1 MTITMTMT
9 MRTKMRPIVCLVSA
23 LALLL
28 THGCSGGGGP
38 ETKTGGEAAKE
49 PPKKAGAQSRPAA
62 SGGQRMR
69 ITGDVGL
76 ESLKRKRMRIWGS
89 VQRIIEKKH
98 GKLPQL
104 ETVSKGGIGDPVTE
118 IINDTPYK
126 LTLWFA
132 GKCAHQ
138 TEVPKRGRIT
148 AVFCPGT
155 YHLAAMVANKEYLP
169 LVREHQ
175 TFKGGM
181 GYKLSIIIKQRPTTT
196 PK

>member
-1 MTITMTMT
+1 
-9 MRTKMRPIVCLVSA
+9 
-23 LALLL
+23 
-28 THGCSGGGGP
+28 
-38 ETKTGGEAAKE
+38 
-49 PPKKAGAQSRPAA
+49 
-62 SGGQRMR
+62 MR

-98 GKLPQL
+98 GKLPKL
-104 ETVSKGGIGDPVTE
+104 ETTSKGGVGDPVTE

-126 LTLWFA
+126 LTIWFA

-138 TEVPKRGRIT
+138 TEVPKRGRII

-155 YHLAAMVANKEYLP
+155 YHLAAMVDNKEYLP

-181 GYKLSIIIKQRPTTT
+181 GYKLSIIIRQRPSTTT
-196 PK
+196 K

>member
-1 MTITMTMT
+1 
-9 MRTKMRPIVCLVSA
+9 MRPMLHVMTT

-28 THGCSGGGGP
+28 SHACSGCGAGQD
-38 ETKTGGEAAKE
+38 TKTGGEAAKASPE
-49 PPKKAGAQSRPAA
+49 PAGPQTQPAVK
-62 SGGQRMR
+62 GGQRMR

-98 GKLPQL
+98 GKLPKL
-104 ETVSKGGIGDPVTE
+104 ETTSKGGVGDPVTV

-148 AVFCPGT
+148 TVFCPGT
-155 YHLAAMVANKEYLP
+155 YHLAAMVDNKEYLP

-175 TFKGGM
+175 TFEGGM
-181 GYKLSIIIKQRPTTT
+181 AYKLSIIIRQRPSTIT
-196 PK
+196 K